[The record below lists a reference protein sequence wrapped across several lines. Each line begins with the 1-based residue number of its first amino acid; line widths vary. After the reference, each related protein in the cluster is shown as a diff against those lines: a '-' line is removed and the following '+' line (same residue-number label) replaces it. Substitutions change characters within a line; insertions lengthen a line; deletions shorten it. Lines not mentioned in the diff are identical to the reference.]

1 MLQDVCSILL
11 TLHLLESRP
20 LIDVLTIFLTQ
31 RARNLQATL
40 SRSPKSAP
48 NGSLPNGSALPKSKK
63 AIAREVREGLEAVL
77 EAIASTIGVA
87 RAVFSNRSDD
97 SPSLMSRILLFIQ
110 SDIDAS
116 LPPELQMST
125 QHLLSTLPSAS
136 HFALLPSSIR
146 SYRPYVDLTSATS
159 SIPPAQ
165 VALQLSEWFSKA
177 VTNLQNA
184 AEGWFTDLRTLKE
197 VWAVRSWFDEW
208 LGRKELEDGEKR
220 GLAEVIDGVAHG
232 QAVKILRR
240 VLGDLQDR
248 FRDELRDA
256 LSQFRDGTSLV
267 GKFIYLREV
276 FEETHLRAESTPAN
290 FLFQPVVPPSFD
302 ISLGSSLVSAFRKY
316 ESTLQRQVTTRTPL
330 LHKIVCFLEDGAKA
344 LRDDS
349 DG

>member
-31 RARNLQATL
+31 RARNLQSTL

-48 NGSLPNGSALPKSKK
+48 NGSVLNGSALPKSKK
-63 AIAREVREGLEAVL
+63 AIVREVREGLEAVL
-77 EAIASTIGVA
+77 EAIASTVGTA
-87 RAVFSNRSDD
+87 RAALSSRSED

-110 SDIDAS
+110 SDIPVMDVS

-136 HFALLPSSIR
+136 HFALLPNSIR
-146 SYRPYVDLTSATS
+146 SYRPYVDLSSATS

-165 VALQLSEWFSKA
+165 LTLQLSEWFSKA
-177 VTNLQNA
+177 VTGLQNA

-208 LGRKELEDGEKR
+208 LGGKELEDGEKR
-220 GLAEVIDGVAHG
+220 GLAEVVDGLVHG

-240 VLGDLQDR
+240 VLGDLQDC
-248 FRDELRDA
+248 FHNELQDAFSQLRDA
-256 LSQFRDGTSLV
+256 ASLLGTSLD
-267 GKFIYLREV
+267 IYLLHRG
-276 FEETHLRAESTPAN
+276 SSPAN
-290 FLFQPVVPPSFD
+290 RECPCELSIPTRC
-302 ISLGSSLVSAFRKY
+302 SSVFR
-316 ESTLQRQVTTRTPL
+316 R
-330 LHKIVCFLEDGAKA
+330 
-344 LRDDS
+344 
-349 DG
+349 